1 MEEARRRGW
10 PLVFGLPNRQS
21 AGIFLE
27 KLGWQGWGGYG
38 RTPSCCG
45 TGRPRGRSAC
55 GRGAWPPE
63 HAAQRSSRGAHGGG
77 RLAHGARHWVQERVT
92 AFGPW
97 AAELAA
103 EIARDQVWMVRR
115 DLDYLAWRY
124 FGGPNAG
131 RFEVL
136 AVRPEGGAP
145 AGFAVWQKPE
155 VRGGVA
161 FLVDPWRGPGRP
173 SRATLAAA
181 LEGAH
186 GAGACVLRSHAI
198 DGSPWQAFLLEN
210 AFQKPKPE
218 DEKWIIVHVLDPG
231 HALLPAA
238 LEPALVLPR
247 WGPGRRIAGMMRAT
261 RR

>member
-1 MEEARRRGW
+1 MSR
-10 PLVFGLPNRQS
+10 L
-21 AGIFLE
+21 
-27 KLGWQGWGGYG
+27 
-38 RTPSCCG
+38 
-45 TGRPRGRSAC
+45 
-55 GRGAWPPE
+55 E
-63 HAAQRSSRGAHGGG
+63 HAARVLAGRARRG

-115 DLDYLAWRY
+115 DLDYLTWRY

-145 AGFAVWQKPE
+145 AGFAVWQKPAAA
-155 VRGGVA
+155 GGVA
-161 FLVDPWRGPGRP
+161 FLVDLVARTGEAEQ
-173 SRATLAAA
+173 ATLAAA

-186 GAGACVLRSHAI
+186 GADACVLRSHAI

-238 LEPALVLPR
+238 LEPAR
-247 WGPGRRIAGMMRAT
+247 WFFRDGDRDDELLG
-261 RR
+261 